1 MRQPEKYRGSPH
13 STLTTLASS
22 LSATLAAALFLFGCS
37 GAPHPAP
44 GDVTF
49 VIESMPA
56 NLDPRIGTDFASER
70 LDGLLFDSLVQR
82 DAQMNVAPDLAASWE
97 QPDPTTYVFHLRHD
111 VRFHDGRALTSADVK
126 FTFDS
131 IISGAITT
139 SKRGAFKSVTA
150 IETPDPYTVIVRM
163 SSISTSFLWDISR
176 PAVGIVPQGAGTGF
190 AQHPIGTGPFR
201 FESSAQDDNV
211 VFARNPDYFGGAPQ
225 INEVHFR
232 IVPDAIVRALE
243 LRKGTADLEMTSLSP
258 DMVPVLARNSG
269 IAVTEEPGTNY
280 QYLAFNFDN
289 SVLAHREVRQALA
302 YATDRA
308 SIVQYLLRGQ
318 ARLADG
324 LLPPGNWAAAPNLPT
339 YPYDPARAE
348 QLLDAAGFPRRAN
361 MGGIRLQLTLKTST
375 EESARLLGEVLREQ
389 WRKVGVD
396 LELRTLEFG
405 TLYSDITQGNFEMY
419 TLRWIGVNNDPS
431 VFQFAFESDHMP
443 PAGANRG
450 HYRNPQLDA
459 LVAQA
464 SAEPDIEKRKAL
476 YIQVQRIIAE
486 DLPYISLWFT
496 DNICVHR
503 TRITGIE
510 LSPAGNYDFLCAIR
524 AN

>member
-1 MRQPEKYRGSPH
+1 MRHPAKYKITRRSE
-13 STLTTLASS
+13 LAALVASIA
-22 LSATLAAALFLFGCS
+22 ATLLLFGCS

-82 DAQMNVAPDLAASWE
+82 DAQMNVQPDLAASWE

-111 VRFHDGRALTSADVK
+111 VRFQDGRALTSADVK

-131 IISGAITT
+131 IISGAVTT
-139 SKRGAFKSVTA
+139 TKRGVFNSVREIDA
-150 IETPDPYTVIVRM
+150 PDPYTVIVRM
-163 SSISTSFLWDISR
+163 NSASTSFLWDISR
-176 PAVGIVPQGAGTGF
+176 PAIGIVPQGAGADF

-201 FESSAQDDNV
+201 FVSAEQDDNV
-211 VFARNPDYFGGAPQ
+211 LFARNPDYFGGATQ
-225 INEVHFR
+225 INQVRFR

-243 LRKGTADLEMTSLSP
+243 LRKGTADLEMSSLSP
-258 DMVPVLARNSG
+258 DMVPVLARQSA

-280 QYLAFNFDN
+280 SYLAFNFD
-289 SVLAHREVRQALA
+289 SPILAHREVRQALA

-348 QLLDAAGFPRRAN
+348 RLMDAAGFPRRAD
-361 MGGIRLQLTLKTST
+361 MGGMRLHLTLKTST
-375 EESARLLGEVLREQ
+375 EESARLLGAVLREQ
-389 WRKVGVD
+389 WSKVGVD
-396 LELRTLEFG
+396 LELRALEFG
-405 TLYSDITQGNFEMY
+405 TLYSDITQGNFELY

-450 HYRNPQLDA
+450 HYRNSQLDA
-459 LVAQA
+459 LMAQA
-464 SAEPDIEKRKAL
+464 RAEPDPEKRKAL
-476 YIQVQRIIAE
+476 FYQIQQIVAE
-486 DLPYISLWFT
+486 DLPYVSLWFN

-510 LSPAGNYDFLCAIR
+510 LAPSGNYDFLSTIR

>member
-1 MRQPEKYRGSPH
+1 MRHPANYKIARQSKF
-13 STLTTLASS
+13 TALAASI
-22 LSATLAAALFLFGCS
+22 AAALLLFGCS
-37 GAPHPAP
+37 GTPHPAP

-56 NLDPRIGTDFASER
+56 NLDPRVGTDFASER

-82 DAQMNVAPDLAASWE
+82 DAQMNVQPDLAASWE
-97 QPDPTTYVFHLRHD
+97 QPDPATYVFHLRHD
-111 VRFHDGRALTSADVK
+111 VRFHDGRAFTSADVK

-131 IISGAITT
+131 IIGGAVTT
-139 SKRGAFKSVTA
+139 TKRGVFNSVREIDA
-150 IETPDPYTVIVRM
+150 PDPYTLIVRM
-163 SSISTSFLWDISR
+163 NSASTSFLWDISR
-176 PAVGIVPQGAGTGF
+176 PAIGIVPQGAGADF
-190 AQHPIGTGPFR
+190 AQHPVGTGPFR
-201 FESSAQDDNV
+201 FVSAEQDDNIL
-211 VFARNPDYFGGAPQ
+211 FARNPDYFGGAPQ
-225 INEVHFR
+225 ISEVRFR

-243 LRKGTADLEMTSLSP
+243 LRKGTADLEMSSLSP
-258 DMVPVLARNSG
+258 DMVPVLARQSE

-280 QYLAFNFDN
+280 SYLAFNFD
-289 SVLAHREVRQALA
+289 SLILAHREVRQALA

-324 LLPPGNWAAAPNLPT
+324 LLPPGNWATAPDLPT

-348 QLLDAAGFPRRAN
+348 RLMDAAGFPRRADL
-361 MGGIRLQLTLKTST
+361 GGMRLHLTLKTST

-396 LELRTLEFG
+396 LELRALEFG

-431 VFQFAFESDHMP
+431 VFQFAFESDHIP
-443 PAGANRG
+443 PGGANRG

-459 LVAQA
+459 LMAQA
-464 SAEPDIEKRKAL
+464 RAEPDPEKRKAL
-476 YIQVQRIIAE
+476 FYQVQQIVAE
-486 DLPYISLWFT
+486 DVPYISLWFN

-510 LSPAGNYDFLCAIR
+510 LAPAGNYDFLSTIR

>member
-1 MRQPEKYRGSPH
+1 MRHPAKYKIARPSK
-13 STLTTLASS
+13 LVALA
-22 LSATLAAALFLFGCS
+22 ALAAAALLLFGCS

-82 DAQMNVAPDLAASWE
+82 DAQMNVQPDLAASWE
-97 QPDPTTYVFHLRHD
+97 QPDPTTYVFHLRRD
-111 VRFHDGRALTSADVK
+111 VRFHDGRAFTSADVK
-126 FTFDS
+126 YTIDS
-131 IISGAITT
+131 IINGAVTT
-139 SKRGAFKSVTA
+139 TKRGVFNSVREIDA
-150 IETPDPYTVIVRM
+150 PDPYTVIVRM
-163 SSISTSFLWDISR
+163 NSASTSFLWDISR
-176 PAVGIVPQGAGTGF
+176 PAIGIVPQGAGADF
-190 AQHPIGTGPFR
+190 AQHPVGTGPFR
-201 FESSAQDDNV
+201 FESAAQDDNIL
-211 VFARNPDYFGGAPQ
+211 FARNPDYFGGAPQ
-225 INEVHFR
+225 IDEVRFR

-243 LRKGTADLEMTSLSP
+243 LRKGTADLEVSSLSP
-258 DMVPVLARNSG
+258 DMVPVLARQSA
-269 IAVTEEPGTNY
+269 IAVTEQPGTNY
-280 QYLAFNFDN
+280 SYLAFNFD
-289 SVLAHREVRQALA
+289 SPILAHREVRRALA
-302 YATDRA
+302 FATDRA

-324 LLPPGNWAAAPNLPT
+324 LLPPGNWAAAPNLPS

-348 QLLDAAGFPRRAN
+348 QLLDAAGFPRRADL
-361 MGGIRLQLTLKTST
+361 GGMRLHLTLKTST
-375 EESARLLGEVLREQ
+375 EESARLLGAVLREQ

-396 LELRTLEFG
+396 LELRALEFG

-459 LVAQA
+459 LMAQA
-464 SAEPDIEKRKAL
+464 RAEPDLEKRKAL
-476 YIQVQRIIAE
+476 FYQVQQIVAE
-486 DLPYISLWFT
+486 DVPYISLWFN

-510 LSPAGNYDFLCAIR
+510 LAPAGNYDFLSTIR

>member
-1 MRQPEKYRGSPH
+1 MRRPNKRSH
-13 STLTTLASS
+13 ARRLTRTA
-22 LSATLAAALFLFGCS
+22 LAASIAAAILLCGCS

-82 DAQMNVAPDLAASWE
+82 DAQMNVQPDLAESWE
-97 QPDPTTYVFHLRHD
+97 QPDPETYIFHLRHD
-111 VRFHDGRALTSADVK
+111 VRFHDGRALTAADVK

-131 IISGAITT
+131 IISGAVTT
-139 SKRGAFKSVTA
+139 TKRGAFNSVREIDA
-150 IETPDPYTVIVRM
+150 PDPYTVIVRM
-163 SSISTSFLWDISR
+163 NSASTSFLWDISR
-176 PAVGIVPQGAGTGF
+176 PAIGIVPIGAGADF

-201 FESSAQDDNV
+201 FVSAEQDDNILL
-211 VFARNPDYFGGAPQ
+211 ARNPDYFGGAPQ
-225 INEVHFR
+225 INEVRFR

-258 DMVPVLARNSG
+258 DMVPVLARQSG
-269 IAVTEEPGTNY
+269 IAVTEQPGTNY
-280 QYLAFNFDN
+280 TYVAFNFD
-289 SVLAHREVRQALA
+289 SPILAHREVRQALA

-324 LLPPGNWAAAPNLPT
+324 LLPPGNWAAAPNLPS

-348 QLLDAAGFPRRAN
+348 QLLDAAGFPRRADMGN
-361 MGGIRLQLTLKTST
+361 MRLRLTLKTST
-375 EESARLLGEVLREQ
+375 EESARLLGAVLREQ
-389 WRKVGVD
+389 WSTVGID
-396 LELRTLEFG
+396 LELRALEFG
-405 TLYSDITQGNFEMY
+405 TFYSDISQGNFEMY

-431 VFQFAFESDHMP
+431 VFPFAFESDHMP

-459 LVAQA
+459 LMAQA
-464 SAEPDIEKRKAL
+464 RAEPDIEKRRAL
-476 YIQVQRIIAE
+476 FYQVQQIIAE
-486 DLPYISLWFT
+486 DLPYMSLWFN
-496 DNICVHR
+496 DNVCVHR

-510 LSPAGNYDFLCAIR
+510 LAPAGNYDFLSTIR